1 MNTEK
6 LNELK
11 KRINAIIDEAI
22 NDSRKEVDRPNIEGK
37 LSQAEALQL
46 MHIGYTVNFP
56 SCMCEDNKHM
66 IINGNVSVCECYED
80 SNGIYSIDEWMDEFS
95 YITGWR
101 IA

>member
-1 MNTEK
+1 MDTKK

-22 NDSRKEVDRPNIEGK
+22 NDSKNEVDRPNIAIE

-56 SCMCEDNKHM
+56 SNVCENNQHR

-80 SNGIYSIDEWMDEFS
+80 SNGIYSIDEWIDKFS
-95 YITGWR
+95 HITGWR